1 MRPFSPTTQTSSAPI
16 SRYRRR
22 FRETQG
28 LSRQVESKRNFDHE
42 ERAHGHDGTEDG
54 TNRRTVLLLNLLSE
68 IAFDRFQLRLGGDF
82 FFEPIEAGMGLT
94 GDLENRKRAPTLPS
108 LPL

>member
-1 MRPFSPTTQTSSAPI
+1 MR
-16 SRYRRR
+16 
-22 FRETQG
+22 G
-28 LSRQVESKRNFDHE
+28 LPHQVDGKRNHDRE
-42 ERAHGHDGTEDG
+42 DRANGCGGADDGAD
-54 TNRRTVLLLNLLSE
+54 RRTVLLLNLLSE

-94 GDLENRKRAPTLPS
+94 GDLENRRRAPTLPS